1 MSALRKL
8 QSSAAPKDI
17 LFTIWIGV
25 LRSKSSLSTRLE
37 TAPVASAPG
46 RSGAAQ
52 EPRSESQLRSVA
64 SVLRRVASASGWS
77 FGPPTITPRSALKGT
92 LQKFRQTVRAKK
104 SARLAGRFAT
114 AATPGLAR
122 RTFGPTASRPAA
134 VE

>member
-8 QSSAAPKDI
+8 ESSAAPRDI
-17 LFTIWIGV
+17 LFTVWIGV
-25 LRSKSSLSTRLE
+25 LRSMSSQSTRLE

-52 EPRSESQLRSVA
+52 EPRSASQLRSVA
-64 SVLRRVASASGWS
+64 SLLRRFASASGWS
-77 FGPPTITPRSALKGT
+77 VGPPTITPRSALEGT
-92 LQKFRQTVRAKK
+92 LQKFRQTARAKK

-114 AATPGLAR
+114 AAIPGSAR
-122 RTFGPTASRPAA
+122 RTFGPGASRPAA